1 MILLKRRK
9 CLRIFSFFVVKMFP
23 IRILVI
29 VEAKFMR
36 FKKVIVVSLI
46 VLTTFLMYL
55 FFHDTK
61 IQYVVLGDSLAAGQ
75 NPFGEKTGYGYSD
88 YIKEYL
94 EKNGKLE
101 QYIKEYATSGYTTE
115 DILHDLESNKKVYV
129 SGHEVNLRKAL
140 RESDLVT
147 LSIGANDF
155 MKDIRLDDLDL
166 SHVDTYIQKIDII
179 MESVHP
185 TLKEIR
191 KYAKNKLIVIGY
203 YNPFPL
209 LFRTSEKEVD
219 TLFRYIDNSF
229 DALCSLYHAEYVSV
243 YQLFKDHWEFLPN
256 PFDIHPN
263 LKGYEGI
270 AHLVIE
276 KYLKE

>member
-1 MILLKRRK
+1 
-9 CLRIFSFFVVKMFP
+9 
-23 IRILVI
+23 
-29 VEAKFMR
+29 MR
-36 FKKVIVVSLI
+36 FKKTIVFSLI
-46 VLTTFLMYL
+46 ILVTFLTYL

-75 NPFGEKTGYGYSD
+75 TPFGEKSGYGYSD
-88 YIKEYL
+88 YIKDYL
-94 EKNGKLE
+94 EENNRLKS
-101 QYIKEYATSGYTTE
+101 YIKEYAKSGYTTE
-115 DILHDLESNKKVYV
+115 DILEDLADNKKVYLE
-129 SGHEVNLRKAL
+129 GHETNLRKAL

-147 LSIGANDF
+147 LSVGANDF

-166 SHVDTYIQKIDII
+166 SNTDLYIQKVDAI
-179 MESVHP
+179 MQSFHE

-191 KYAKNKLIVIGY
+191 KYAKNKLVVVGY

-229 DALCSLYHAEYVSV
+229 DAVCSLYDADYVSV
-243 YQLFKDHWEFLPN
+243 YQLFKNHWEFLPN

-270 AHLVIE
+270 ANLVIDACLQE
-276 KYLKE
+276 